1 MPFILLISY
10 FMSYISNFFSC
21 SSPPPPAAQHAKA
34 SPIPSKP
41 PTTSSMK
48 VSTSNVSHLSKTEP
62 EVSVFRAASSVSS
75 LPPQPKSASSTNPKT
90 SFTSETPQQTPGV
103 IQDCSADGVSSVTVK
118 TSAPPTTSTTLAS
131 SGSEATTAECQTLV
145 NTRETKV
152 ETVTEANELTST
164 PALPLSANLV
174 EKNAEKSPDTAA
186 TVEPLIETTTEPSVE
201 ASLPA
206 IEALETRASVVQGP
220 TESMVEVTEY
230 TAAKKVQTKGTD
242 SGGVE
247 TLYAT
252 TIEPSIETTIELSA
266 DTSITRQETL
276 ESIAAVS
283 EGAVEPTTEVEAD
296 REEVIHVSFG
306 ANKEPLRETTITSV
320 VEASLLPVEAVEA
333 EVSVEGPVEPTV
345 DAPAEK
351 VLAKSIDSGEVSI
364 SVDPSVEASIPL
376 VEALEIRASVAEA
389 STMEAKADTTAQAVQ
404 TNSTDSGV
412 VNVSQTATVEP
423 LLESTVEPTI
433 ETEGA
438 DNLSHAALIQN
449 TPESAVLPLKS
460 EVESKVESSLGK
472 ITVEKDVN
480 ESEQMTLE
488 SVTLH
493 PAKDFLEALKTDD
506 LLKTKFILDEKAE
519 KQLQELLVQTGMGAE
534 HKASPEAENSSEDES
549 EILTKVL
556 SKWESLS
563 EDLQELE
570 EETGTLV
577 KELLCH
583 VPAVL
588 SKSPSTIKAS
598 SASDQLVRAN
608 GESLQMQEKANEED
622 MTLESVTLAEVKA
635 QFGSLETEVLQETSD
650 ALEKEADVLAKE
662 EKIEVETAIEDA
674 VFEDTTEAKILT
686 LDSISE
692 AIDAIE
698 AETSVILEAILGS
711 EQGLRQP
718 PDTLPLKLVPQSEMI
733 CQEAEKESGKQ
744 DENVLEAMSLEA
756 VTLAEVEASLGTLE
770 NKPLS
775 ETTAY
780 LENEAEI
787 LAGERRME
795 VEEGT
800 VSEETIEALDVESLS
815 LPEADGLSEDLQ
827 TDALMEELLF
837 TIPGH
842 VAGVREAQISQEGV
856 GTSNLDGKFNSC
868 YWWGDI
874 RRSKAH

>member
-1 MPFILLISY
+1 
-10 FMSYISNFFSC
+10 
-21 SSPPPPAAQHAKA
+21 
-34 SPIPSKP
+34 
-41 PTTSSMK
+41 
-48 VSTSNVSHLSKTEP
+48 
-62 EVSVFRAASSVSS
+62 
-75 LPPQPKSASSTNPKT
+75 
-90 SFTSETPQQTPGV
+90 
-103 IQDCSADGVSSVTVK
+103 
-118 TSAPPTTSTTLAS
+118 
-131 SGSEATTAECQTLV
+131 
-145 NTRETKV
+145 
-152 ETVTEANELTST
+152 
-164 PALPLSANLV
+164 
-174 EKNAEKSPDTAA
+174 
-186 TVEPLIETTTEPSVE
+186 
-201 ASLPA
+201 
-206 IEALETRASVVQGP
+206 
-220 TESMVEVTEY
+220 
-230 TAAKKVQTKGTD
+230 
-242 SGGVE
+242 
-247 TLYAT
+247 
-252 TIEPSIETTIELSA
+252 
-266 DTSITRQETL
+266 
-276 ESIAAVS
+276 
-283 EGAVEPTTEVEAD
+283 
-296 REEVIHVSFG
+296 
-306 ANKEPLRETTITSV
+306 
-320 VEASLLPVEAVEA
+320 
-333 EVSVEGPVEPTV
+333 
-345 DAPAEK
+345 
-351 VLAKSIDSGEVSI
+351 
-364 SVDPSVEASIPL
+364 
-376 VEALEIRASVAEA
+376 
-389 STMEAKADTTAQAVQ
+389 MEAKADTTAQAVQ

-598 SASDQLVRAN
+598 SASNQLVRAN

-856 GTSNLDGKFNSC
+856 GTSNLDAPVVIGSAAVDTAAAETDDFPASLAPKEVLLGQEMVDKGEQTETLRTEDDAGTHTDLDPVQRLFLEKIREYDNMRSMSGGPVGVEPD
-868 YWWGDI
+868 YERLLSEETAKLQRLYGGGDL
-874 RRSKAH
+874 SSFPQFTFTEPKMDEDTK